1 MAIDNNAAYNNRAH
15 VAEFPQIVA
24 QWEKD
29 GTAYRD
35 AMAKQGRAE
44 LDVRYGTTNRQIVDL
59 FYATN
64 DPSNDAPWTIFI
76 HGGYW
81 RALSPKE
88 HSHLARG
95 LTERGVNVA
104 MAGYD
109 LSPQASIPEIIEQ
122 MRAATLFLWKRFGQR
137 MTIYGHSAGGHL
149 AACMMATDWTAR
161 DASAPADL
169 VPVGYAISGV
179 FDLIPLVHTDMNA
192 DYKLDEASAR
202 AASPLFWPA
211 PKGKVLDIVV
221 GEKELPEF
229 LRQSQAMSESWGA
242 AGVKTR
248 YEEIPGAHH
257 FNVIAGLSDP
267 DNAMVD
273 RLVALSRLAKAG
285 G

>member
-15 VAEFPQIVA
+15 VPEFPQIVA

-29 GTAYRD
+29 GAAYREV
-35 AMAKQGRAE
+35 MAKQGRAE
-44 LDVRYGTTNRQIVDL
+44 LDVRYGSTGRQIVDL
-59 FYATN
+59 FHSDKN
-64 DPSNDAPWTIFI
+64 APWAVFI

-95 LTERGVNVA
+95 LTERGINVA

-109 LSPQASIPEIIEQ
+109 LSPQATLAEIIDE

-137 MTIYGHSAGGHL
+137 LMVYGHSAGGHL
-149 AACMMATDWTAR
+149 TACMMATDWKAL
-161 DASAPADL
+161 DATAPADL

-179 FDLIPLVHTDMNA
+179 FDLTPLVHTDMNV

-202 AASPLFWPA
+202 ASSPLFWSA
-211 PKGKVLDIVV
+211 PKGRTLDIVA

-229 LRQSQAMSESWGA
+229 PRQSKAMAETWGA

-248 YEEIPGAHH
+248 YEEIPGMHH

-267 DNAMVD
+267 NSAMVE
-273 RLVALSRLAKAG
+273 RLVTLCQLTKAG
-285 G
+285 

>member
-15 VAEFPQIVA
+15 VPEFPQFMA

-29 GTAYRD
+29 GAAYRD

-44 LDVRYGTTNRQIVDL
+44 LNVRYGATDRQIVDL
-59 FYATN
+59 FFA
-64 DPSNDAPWTIFI
+64 DKDAPKDAPWAVFI

-95 LTERGVNVA
+95 LTERGINVA
-104 MAGYD
+104 MVGYD
-109 LSPQASIPEIIEQ
+109 LSPQATLPEIIEQ

-137 MTIYGHSAGGHL
+137 LTVYGHSAGGHL
-149 AACMMATDWTAR
+149 TACLMATDWKSLDPT
-161 DASAPADL
+161 SPADL

-179 FDLIPLVHTDMNA
+179 FDLTPLVHTEMNN
-192 DYKLDEASAR
+192 DYRLDEASAR
-202 AASPLFWPA
+202 AISPLFWTA

-229 LRQSQAMSESWGA
+229 VRQSKAMAETWGA
-242 AGVKTR
+242 AGVKTG
-248 YEEIPGAHH
+248 YEEVPGAHH
-257 FNVIAGLSDP
+257 FNVIADLADP
-267 DNAMVD
+267 RSAMVE
-273 RLVALSRLAKAG
+273 RLVALCQLTKAS
-285 G
+285 